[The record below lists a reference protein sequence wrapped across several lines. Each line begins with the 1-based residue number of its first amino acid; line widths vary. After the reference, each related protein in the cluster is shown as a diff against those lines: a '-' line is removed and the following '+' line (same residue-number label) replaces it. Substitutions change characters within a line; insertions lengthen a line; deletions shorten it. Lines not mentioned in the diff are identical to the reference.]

1 MNNLNSKSNLHRK
14 LRLMKWLI
22 PLGMILLVIAYEVGP
37 SRWIY
42 NSLGFTYH
50 LVVEIL
56 LFGTVGPLLVFLL
69 LELLDRWLVE
79 KETAAIQAN
88 LLARAKK
95 KELEVS
101 QIGDDTIQV
110 LFAASLLLTN
120 FKSDQSE
127 PSIITAS
134 QIEATEQALH
144 DAIQQLRSHLLV

>member
-1 MNNLNSKSNLHRK
+1 MNNLTSKSNLHPK

-22 PLGMILLVIAYEVGP
+22 PLGLILIVIGYEVGP

-56 LFGTVGPLLVFLL
+56 LFSTVGPLLVFLL
-69 LELLDRWLVE
+69 LELLDRWLIE

-88 LLARAKK
+88 LLAKAKK

-101 QIGDDTIQV
+101 QISDDTIQV
-110 LFAASLLLTN
+110 LFATSLLLTN
-120 FKSDQSE
+120 FKSDQTE
-127 PSIITAS
+127 PSLITAS

-144 DAIQQLRSHLLV
+144 DAIQQLRSHLLG